1 MQLAPNKTIVEGR
14 VERVTPSPNGLG
26 CEVRLAVKSAKAAR
40 GFKDFLGT
48 KKGQCV
54 EIFIANPKDISAGR
68 SYRITTTVL
77 GGPGGERAVAETTL
91 ALDP

>member
-14 VERVTPSPNGLG
+14 VERITPSPDGFG
-26 CEVRLAVKSAKAAR
+26 CAVELSVDSAKPAK

-48 KKGQCV
+48 KKGQKV
-54 EIFIANPKDISAGR
+54 EIFIANPKDIRKGR

-77 GGPGGERAVAETTL
+77 GGPRGERAVAEETCGI
-91 ALDP
+91 DR